1 MAQTTKRFVISGRV
15 QGVSFR
21 AYTKFEAQK
30 LGLTGWVRNLS
41 NGDVEVLACGDAA
54 AVDRLHEWL
63 HRGPPLGKVLHVQ
76 SEAVAEETSLAGF
89 EIHTTNS
96 DTS

>member
-1 MAQTTKRFVISGRV
+1 MARTSKRFLISGRV

-41 NGDVEVLACGDAA
+41 NGDVEALACGEAS
-54 AVDRLHEWL
+54 AVDRLQEWL
-63 HRGPPLGKVLHVQ
+63 HRGPPLAKVLHVQ
-76 SEAVAEETSLAGF
+76 SEATEEPQSTGF
-89 EIHTTNS
+89 TIR
-96 DTS
+96 